1 MNIGLNKLA
10 NHYGAGLINSYSQVF
25 FSNNRILAVFLLLV
39 TFLNPVSGISGVI
52 AIITGQLLAL
62 VFNFS
67 EALIKDGTYTY
78 NSVMVGVGMG
88 VMYQPSIPYFL
99 VLIFFSII
107 TFFITVWIA
116 HYLSIKKLPFL
127 SIPFLLAIWLVLLG
141 AGNFSALQLSS
152 RSDWFLGFSSQG
164 IINQV
169 AEFVGTLPFP
179 DILHLYFRS
188 LGAILFQ
195 YNDLAGIIIVIGL
208 LIASRMSFILSL
220 FGFLIGYLFYLNFE
234 GDFSHLVYSYIGFN
248 FILTGIALG
257 GFFIIPS
264 RKSYLLLIIIIP
276 IIAFMISG
284 FNTLFNFIGLPMY
297 SLPFNVVVLLVLYT
311 FALREKATGIE
322 LVTIQQFSPEKN
334 YYKNI
339 LGKTRFGNESLFH
352 IALPVM
358 GSWHISQ
365 GHRGNITH
373 KGEWKEAW
381 DFDIRNDYGKTF
393 RGTGLAVEDFYCYD
407 IPVIAPA
414 PGTVVK
420 VVDGIDD
427 NKIGEAN
434 LENNWGNT
442 IVIKH
447 AEYLY
452 TKLSHLK
459 KGSIS
464 INEGDYVSKGDIIA
478 HCGSSGRSPEP
489 HLHFQVQAQPFIG
502 SPTLN
507 YPISYYLVENEN
519 QIKLNEFSYPKE
531 GETIKNISVDVFLS
545 SAFNFIP
552 GQTINIDIEES
563 GKEPYSAKWEVF
575 TTSYNQSYL
584 YCSSTKSSAWFIVR
598 DAIFMFTDFYGDTS
612 STLYYFYSIAQKVLL
627 GSYPDVKVEDHLPI
641 EGFFNK
647 GIKLL
652 QDFIAPFYQ
661 FLQVDFE
668 SKISFIDD
676 ENSPSEIRIS
686 SLAQASIST
695 HITNRVKGEI
705 TIEEKGITHFEIND
719 KKNSRKIIC
728 VVKN

>member
-1 MNIGLNKLA
+1 MKESLNKLT

-25 FSNNRILAVFLLLV
+25 FSNNRVLAILLLLV

-52 AIITGQLLAL
+52 AIITGQVLAR

-67 EALIKDGTYTY
+67 DALIKDGTYTY

-88 VMYQPSIPYFL
+88 IMYQPSIPYFL

-107 TFFITVWIA
+107 TFFLTVWIA
-116 HYLSIKKLPFL
+116 HYLSIKNLPFL

-179 DILHLYFRS
+179 DILHMYFRS

-195 YNDLAGIIIVIGL
+195 FNDLAGIIITIGL
-208 LIASRMSFILSL
+208 LIASRMSFVLSL

-264 RKSYLLLIIIIP
+264 RKSYLLLVIIIP

-284 FNTLFNFIGLPMY
+284 FYTLFNFIGLPMY

-311 FALREKATGIE
+311 FALRQKSTGIE
-322 LVTIQQFSPEKN
+322 LVSVQQFSPEKN
-334 YYKNI
+334 YYKHI
-339 LGKTRFGNESLFH
+339 LGKNRFGNESLIH
-352 IALPVM
+352 IALPIM
-358 GSWHISQ
+358 GTWHISQ
-365 GHRGNITH
+365 GHSGNITH

-381 DFDIRNDYGKTF
+381 DFDIRNDTGKTF
-393 RGTGLAVEDFYCYD
+393 RGTGLKVEDFYCYD

-414 PGTVVK
+414 NGTVIK
-420 VVDGIDD
+420 VVEGISD

-434 LENNWGNT
+434 LKDNWGNS
-442 IVIKH
+442 IIIKH

-459 KGSIS
+459 KGTIS
-464 INEGDYVSKGDIIA
+464 VNEGDHISKGDLIGR
-478 HCGSSGRSPEP
+478 CGSSGRSPEP

-502 SPTLN
+502 SPTLK
-507 YPISYYLVENEN
+507 YPISYYLLGNEN
-519 QIKLNEFSYPKE
+519 QTTLKEFSYPKE
-531 GETIKNISVDVFLS
+531 GDEIRNIAIDNLLA
-545 SAFNFIP
+545 SAFNLIP
-552 GQTINIDIEES
+552 GQTIRIEIEEA
-563 GKEPYSAKWEVF
+563 GKTPYEEKWEVL
-575 TTSYNQSYL
+575 TTAYNQSYL
-584 YCSSTKSSAWFIVR
+584 YCESTKSSAWFINR
-598 DAIFMFTDFYGDTS
+598 DAIFMFTDFYGDTN
-612 STLYYFYSIAQKVLL
+612 STLYAFYNIAQKILL
-627 GSYPDVKVEDHLPI
+627 GSYPNVKLKDHLPLD
-641 EGFFNK
+641 GFFNS

-661 FLQVDFE
+661 FLHVNYE
-668 SKISFIDD
+668 SEISFIDN
-676 ENSPSEIRIS
+676 ENSPSEIKITSKAEAGINKR
-686 SLAQASIST
+686 
-695 HITNRVKGEI
+695 ITNQIEGKI
-705 TIEEKGITHFEIND
+705 TIEEQGITHFEIAEN
-719 KKNSRKIIC
+719 KNNGRIVC